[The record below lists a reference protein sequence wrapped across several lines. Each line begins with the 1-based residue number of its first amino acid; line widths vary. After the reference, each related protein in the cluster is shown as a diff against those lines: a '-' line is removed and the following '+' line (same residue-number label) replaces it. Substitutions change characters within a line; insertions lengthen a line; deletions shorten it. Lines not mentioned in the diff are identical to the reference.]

1 MTTTDPQQN
10 VANGQPAPR
19 ALFRRRHRLSHNREF
34 QAVYGAK
41 VRKARGPIAVFGLP
55 NGLGHSR
62 LGLSVGRD
70 VGGAVV
76 RNRIKRLLR
85 EAFRLEQAAAET
97 AAGSSAEDAEAR
109 GIPPGYDLVVTVR
122 PHPPQRLATYRK
134 TLAELAREIDREW
147 ARRRRRAQE
156 RGDAG

>member
-1 MTTTDPQQN
+1 MTTDPQQN
-10 VANGQPAPR
+10 VAQGRPAPR

-34 QAVYGAK
+34 QAVYSAK

-62 LGLSVGRD
+62 LGLSVGRA

-85 EAFRLEQAAAET
+85 EAFRLEQAAA
-97 AAGSSAEDAEAR
+97 AGEQGGEGQDAGGGGLPA
-109 GIPPGYDLVVTVR
+109 GYDLVVTVR

-134 TLAELAREIDREW
+134 TLVELAREVDREW

-156 RGDAG
+156 RGDGE